1 LNWQYD
7 HLVIG
12 VEGDWQWTGQK
23 DSLCRDCTV
32 TPNTLTQ
39 TIEHKIPWFAT
50 VRGRVGFAVGPAL
63 FYATGGV
70 AFAEIDLNTVNTRP
84 PFSPGTASIRFSK
97 TGSVVG
103 GGIEAALGGNWTAK
117 VEYLYLDLGGISA
130 TVPDFVPGSVVVLNS
145 DVRDHV
151 ARFGLNYRFGGPVV
165 ARY

>member
-1 LNWQYD
+1 MLKRY
-7 HLVIG
+7 
-12 VEGDWQWTGQK
+12 
-23 DSLCRDCTV
+23 S
-32 TPNTLTQ
+32 
-39 TIEHKIPWFAT
+39 IELGAHHEKTASSM
-50 VRGRVGFAVGPAL
+50 RR
-63 FYATGGV
+63 GV
-70 AFAEIDLNTVNTRP
+70 AFAVIDLNTVNTRP

-130 TVPDFVPGSVVVLNS
+130 AVPDFVPGSVVVLNS